1 MPILGD
7 CIAEQLGCKSRQF
20 LFADGFPVIS
30 FINSTHFALSCDLSY
45 LNTPVLC
52 DIANIQ
58 QKVHG
63 MSTPRIH
70 SRLQV

>member
-52 DIANIQ
+52 DMCQ
-58 QKVHG
+58 HTTKG
-63 MSTPRIH
+63 SWDEYSTNT
-70 SRLQV
+70 L